1 MFRSFNF
8 IKESY
13 IADVVSAILIYHG
26 FYQAPNGLNQT
37 TLTGG
42 GALDTAAPQFMIA
55 KEVRDVAGNTI
66 SFKWASQQYNQIYD
80 NRAALT
86 YI

>member
-13 IADVVSAILIYHG
+13 VADIVSALLTYHG

-37 TLTGG
+37 SLTGG
-42 GALDTAAPQFMIA
+42 GALDTSVAQFMIA
-55 KEVRDVAGNTI
+55 KEVKDASGNTT
-66 SFKWASQQYNQIYD
+66 SMKWASQQFNQIWD